1 MSKLSVAIVVESL
14 HARGGVERRTTE
26 LAKGLLA
33 AGHEVHIYANR
44 WDPTSL
50 KLRRASPQFHR
61 IPMLRLGRAM
71 KPLSFA
77 WFAGKAIPES
87 RHDLVHTQA
96 RVYRFDV
103 ATLGVGVHR
112 AYLDALGAK
121 ESAFDRAVLRIERAM
136 FSPDDKRRVIV
147 NSRKCKG
154 ELMHYYHFPEE
165 RIDVVYNGVDSD
177 AFTPKPE
184 IREAARRE
192 FGIFPNDIA
201 VLFVGPG
208 FRRKGLDTLI
218 QAASKLPGNVKLLVI
233 GRTTHAWQA
242 EPRIIWAG
250 QSDSMDR
257 CYAAADIFALP
268 TRYDPFANSTMEA
281 LASGLPVVT
290 TTSNGVSEILQDTEN
305 GFIIGSNDP
314 DALAEKLQALID
326 DPCLRERIGSAGRT
340 TVKPYTWE
348 ETTRKT
354 MAVYEAFLAE
364 KA

>member
-1 MSKLSVAIVVESL
+1 MRKLSVAIVVESF
-14 HARGGVERRTTE
+14 HTRGGVERRTTE

-44 WDPTSL
+44 WDPHACS
-50 KLRRASPQFHR
+50 AEFHR

-112 AYLDALGAK
+112 AYLDALGAE

-136 FSPDDKRRVIV
+136 FSPGDKRRVIV
-147 NSRKCKG
+147 NSRKCKA
-154 ELMHYYHFPEE
+154 ELMECYRFPEE

-177 AFTPKPE
+177 AFAPKPE
-184 IREAARRE
+184 VREAARRE
-192 FGIFPNDIA
+192 FGIASDDIA

-208 FRRKGLDTLI
+208 FQRKGLDTLI
-218 QAASKLPGNVKLLVI
+218 AAASKLPENVKLLVA
-233 GRTTHAWQA
+233 GRASHKWQA
-242 EPRIIWAG
+242 QQRIIWAG

-281 LASGLPVVT
+281 LASGLPVIT
-290 TTSNGVSEILQDTEN
+290 TTSNGVSEILQDGEN
-305 GFIIGSNDP
+305 GFIIASNDP
-314 DALAEKLQALID
+314 DALAERLQALLD
-326 DPCLRERIGSAGRT
+326 DPCLRERMGSAGRVA
-340 TVKPYTWE
+340 VKPYTWE
-348 ETTRKT
+348 QTTRKT
-354 MAVYEAFLAE
+354 MAVYEKFLAE